1 MRVSQSEKNILEK
14 KISKGRG
21 AAMVL
26 MLREDIEKTRQDFQQ
41 EVCSLEF
48 ADWSPKMAC
57 EGCNWL
63 FVIPTR
69 HSGREV

>member
-1 MRVSQSEKNILEK
+1 
-14 KISKGRG
+14 
-21 AAMVL
+21 MVL

-48 ADWSPKMAC
+48 AGWSPKMAC

>member
-1 MRVSQSEKNILEK
+1 M
-14 KISKGRG
+14 
-21 AAMVL
+21 AL
-26 MLREDIEKTRQDFQQ
+26 MLREDIEKTWQDFQQ
-41 EVCSLEF
+41 EVCGLEF
-48 ADWSPKMAC
+48 ADWSLKMTC